1 LIDLTGKLL
10 ENCGSGLKRLP
21 QFERTLNA
29 MPPAGRPLPWYS
41 SFYWRIALSFVVLV
55 SVVLAGQSVMVSY
68 LARASDAFGPGNPNA
83 AAAVIATDVA
93 AQLGR
98 NPKLDLTAYLHERYG
113 RSPQAAF
120 IVLKDGRVG
129 RNSERELNAVILHQT
144 LGLLNGTTREEVR
157 GQATGPVVSAPIVI
171 ASRIEGLVVLPPP
184 PPRGILADVGRLL
197 SLPGTLVL
205 LAATAIA
212 AVVIFAP
219 ARRRLR
225 ALEEA
230 AERFGAGDLEARAPD
245 HGRDEIARVAGAFNR
260 MAGELTSRTDALQTG
275 DRLRRQ
281 MLADI
286 SHELRTPLTTMRGYL
301 DTLDM
306 PDLAL
311 DDETRRRYLDTVR
324 GETRRL
330 ERIVM
335 DLLDLARYENG
346 VAPLEIQVLD
356 VGRVFE
362 SVVRR
367 HERDAQQA
375 GLTLRAQVADGAD
388 QLTADPVRLE
398 QAVSNLVANAIRH
411 TPHGGTVDLEARRGG
426 GGVEL
431 SVADSGRGI
440 APEHLPHVFDRFYRV
455 DQARAASDGGS
466 GLGLSI
472 VKAIVERHGGAISA
486 ASGPGRT
493 AFTMT
498 LPDQ

>member
-1 LIDLTGKLL
+1 
-10 ENCGSGLKRLP
+10 
-21 QFERTLNA
+21 

-41 SFYWRIALSFVVLV
+41 SFYWRIAISFVVLV
-55 SVVLAGQSVMVSY
+55 SVVLIGQSLMVSY
-68 LARASDAFGPGNPNA
+68 LARSTDPFGPGNPNA
-83 AAAVIATDVA
+83 TATAIATDVGVELA
-93 AQLGR
+93 R
-98 NPKLDLTAYLHERYG
+98 NSRLDLDAYLRSRYNTV
-113 RSPQAAF
+113 RQAAF
-120 IVLKDGRVG
+120 IVMKDGRVAA
-129 RNSERELNAVILHQT
+129 NSSRQLDEDIRMQVQA
-144 LGLLNGTTREEVR
+144 LLNGLPQRDR
-157 GQATGPVVSAPIVI
+157 GRPTGPVVSAPIQVGQ
-171 ASRIEGLVVLPPP
+171 ALRGMVVLPPP
-184 PPRGILADVGRLL
+184 PPRGILGDAGRLL

-230 AERFGAGDLEARAPD
+230 AGRFGAGDLDARAPTR
-245 HGRDEIARVAGAFNR
+245 GRDEIARVAGAFNQ
-260 MAGELTSRTDALQTG
+260 MAGELKARTDALQTG

-301 DTLDM
+301 DTLEM

-324 GETRRL
+324 SETRRL

-346 VAPLEIQVLD
+346 VAPLDTQVLD
-356 VGRVFE
+356 VGRVFG

-367 HERDAQQA
+367 HERDAELA
-375 GLTLRAQVADGAD
+375 GLTLRAQVGDDAD

-398 QAVSNLVANAIRH
+398 QALSNLVANAIRH
-411 TPHGGTVDLEARRGG
+411 TPCGGMVDLEARHA
-426 GGVEL
+426 VDAVAL
-431 SVADSGRGI
+431 SVVDSGHGI
-440 APEHLPHVFDRFYRV
+440 APQHLPHVFERFYKV
-455 DQARAASDGGS
+455 DQARASADGGS

-472 VKAIVERHGGAISA
+472 VKAIVERHGGAITVDSR
-486 ASGPGRT
+486 PGRT
-493 AFTMT
+493 AFTMR
-498 LPDQ
+498 LPNP